1 MSLTLTKQPSKQIT
15 ATGGNLTS
23 KWNAAHNPI
32 WFEFIRKDYPIVDIK
47 NSSVPAGLMTAHVTG
62 VIPIPAGSVGGY
74 YQPVDEYMY
83 VNTPN
88 YKGTYKILSIQ
99 QLPGTSTVVFSS
111 PYISDDLTGGYMN
124 DLMNRKNYK
133 VDAQIIKVD
142 LITAVET
149 VIDTRSFQ
157 PGPDGVIKINVESA
171 VRAMMSFKNGQDYS
185 ATLYNDLDAACAFKI
200 ATREIWNGN
209 LGSSSTDVL
218 LQDDFKNDL
227 NWIFNYG
234 SYVDTVNEKC
244 VFPAGI
250 LSTIGAGSV
259 TLISS
264 EFYAYSFEISSYDLT
279 SPTSTAGTITI
290 KIGLTDIITIP
301 IDASNSTPQTISGTI
316 AGFSGTSFFM
326 AVTLPTGVVMNID
339 DFVIKRIPFLPSD
352 VFYAIQSA
360 KQIQEKNGSNL
371 GEYVPT
377 ATDIGHKSKFISPFK
392 QPVYWPA
399 FPFDFGFIASE
410 LIKNAAIT
418 MEQIQIKEGGSQITQ
433 VNNGF
438 TTTTVC
444 EGRLKLRAVSGY
456 NSAAKYL
463 DVWLRINSIEQ
474 ERYVDQGYV
483 ADDYHQVI
491 PDAPADLDPFDLTE
505 VRRFEIDRACVDN
518 PVFLRW
524 KATAGGWGYWLF
536 GYDYKDDLLTNEE
549 STYNNFESDI
559 ETSQGATEVWS
570 KSSADDLSV
579 GCNRVKAIH
588 HAGLK
593 SLFESP
599 KVQMLMNPDTWA
611 TDGAKWQNVRIKT
624 KSFPVNVRSEF
635 FEIKLTLS
643 QQERN
648 TLTQ

>member
-15 ATGGNLTS
+15 ATGGNFTS

-32 WFEFIRKDYPIVDIK
+32 WFDFIRKDYAIVDIK

-99 QLPGTSTVVFSS
+99 QLSGTSTVVFSS
-111 PYISDDLTGGYMN
+111 PYISDDLTGGYLN
-124 DLMNRKNYK
+124 DLYNRKNYK
-133 VDAQIIKVD
+133 VDIQIIKVD
-142 LITAVET
+142 LVTAAESIVDNRT
-149 VIDTRSFQ
+149 FQ
-157 PGPDGVIKINVESA
+157 PGPDGVVKINVESA
-171 VRAMMSFKNGQDYS
+171 VRSMMSFKYGQDYS
-185 ATLYNDLDAACAFKI
+185 ATLYNDLDAACAFKVL
-200 ATREIWNGN
+200 AKEYWNGTSQLIPGTEI
-209 LGSSSTDVL
+209 LGDEFDADTGWTKVLAGLSMVGSHMTLTGPLPSSISKPIVFDVSKDYQFYL
-218 LQDDFKNDL
+218 RMKNADPL
-227 NWIFNYG
+227 
-234 SYVDTVNEKC
+234 
-244 VFPAGI
+244 P
-250 LSTIGAGSV
+250 TIGIINIYIDA
-259 TLISS
+259 TLIKSIS
-264 EFYAYSFEISSYDLT
+264 VNGDQDISFNATGLLSGTLKIEGV
-279 SPTSTAGTITI
+279 TAT
-290 KIGLTDIITIP
+290 
-301 IDASNSTPQTISGTI
+301 GTI
-316 AGFSGTSFFM
+316 ALYLDKIYIIESVF
-326 AVTLPTGVVMNID
+326 A
-339 DFVIKRIPFLPSD
+339 PSED
-352 VFYAIQSA
+352 VFYATQSA